1 MRLPVLVP
9 AVALLMLASIVA
21 IAERGSPSARNRA
34 PLVMPVAAP
43 PAMVA
48 PAAPEVKIEVAAP
61 VSAAEIRAAKVSTAI
76 TSLADRVQL
85 KSHPEA
91 LRLAFHAY
99 FNFRAAHPEQVKKP
113 YLYFVDYGLDNRTP
127 RGYVFD
133 MESLRLI
140 DGPFMV
146 AHGRGSLSSADGV
159 PTRFTNR
166 EGSASTSLG
175 LYVAQETYNFVGH
188 SGGGTYRSIGLR
200 LKGVSGRFNSAARAR
215 GVVVHG
221 APYVTPGR
229 AGRSEGCPAME
240 PERAEWLIPEIANGG
255 LVFLFSPH
263 DPQWMQE
270 EPWAAHDLVQLAGS
284 PLNSQPR

>member
-21 IAERGSPSARNRA
+21 MSGRGKPSAMDKA
-34 PLVMPVAAP
+34 PLATIASAPVAFN
-43 PAMVA
+43 A
-48 PAAPEVKIEVAAP
+48 PAAPEVKISTAAP
-61 VSAAEIRAAKVSTAI
+61 LSAAEARAAKVSTALL
-76 TSLADRVQL
+76 SLANRVQL
-85 KSHPEA
+85 RSHPEA
-91 LRLAFHAY
+91 LRLAFQAY

-133 MESLRLI
+133 MEALRLI

-146 AHGRGSLSSADGV
+146 AHGRGSLPASDGV

-166 EGSASTSLG
+166 EGSATTSLG
-175 LYVAQETYNFVGH
+175 LYLAQETYNFVGH
-188 SGGGTYRSIGLR
+188 SGGSTYRSIGLR
-200 LKGVSGRFNSAARAR
+200 LKGVSGRFNSAARDR

-221 APYVTPGR
+221 APYVTPDR

-255 LVFLFSPH
+255 MVFLFSPH
-263 DPQWMQE
+263 DSNWMEE
-270 EPWAAHDLVQLAGS
+270 EPWAGDPLPQLAS
-284 PLNSQPR
+284 APL